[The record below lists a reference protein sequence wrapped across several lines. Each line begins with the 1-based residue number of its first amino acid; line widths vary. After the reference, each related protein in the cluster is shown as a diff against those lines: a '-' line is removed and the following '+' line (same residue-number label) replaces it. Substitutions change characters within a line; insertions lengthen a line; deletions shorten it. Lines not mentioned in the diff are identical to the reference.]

1 MTQLIL
7 PGALVDKIKLQ
18 FNPKKLEDG
27 YYSFNLSLEYNTDKT
42 IIDNIVEN
50 IINAMFAVVQI
61 FMNKYSKNKPTL

>member
-18 FNPKKLEDG
+18 FNPEKLNG

>member
-18 FNPKKLEDG
+18 FNPKKLNG
-27 YYSFNLSLEYNTDKT
+27 YYSFNLSLEHNIDKT

-50 IINAMFAVVQI
+50 IINAMFAVVEI
-61 FMNKYSKNKPTL
+61 FMNKYS

>member
-18 FNPKKLEDG
+18 FNPTKLKDG
-27 YYSFNLSLEYNTDKT
+27 YYSFNLLLERKADKT

-61 FMNKYSKNKPTL
+61 FMNKYS